1 MLGLVY
7 KDLMVMRRTLLLYG
21 AMGIVYGIIA
31 IYGDQYGMVFALMMI
46 VSAMVPVSAISYDER
61 SKWDKIV
68 NTMPLSRKEVV
79 LSKYLLA
86 ILLTAISSV
95 IIFAFYMLVPEM
107 PLEEK
112 AVITAV
118 MAMMAMIYQAALM
131 PVMFKF
137 GSEKG
142 RTMML
147 AILFVPTVLIFAIG
161 EMNIIDANAAISFL
175 ERNEAM
181 IPYLMAGFV
190 LVIYSLSMALSVKI
204 YEKKDL

>member
-31 IYGDQYGMVFALMMI
+31 LYGDQYGMVFALMMI
-46 VSAMVPVSAISYDER
+46 VSAMVPISAISYDER

-68 NTMPLSRKEVV
+68 NTMPLSRKEIV

-147 AILFVPTVLIFAIG
+147 AILFVPAVLIFAIG
-161 EMNIIDANAAISFL
+161 EMNIIDVNTAISFL

>member
-175 ERNEAM
+175 ERNKAM

>member
-7 KDLMVMRRTLLLYG
+7 KDLMVMRKTLLLYG

-147 AILFVPTVLIFAIG
+147 AILFVPAVLIFAIG
-161 EMNIIDANAAISFL
+161 EMNIIDVNAAISFL

>member
-68 NTMPLSRKEVV
+68 NTMPLSRKEIV
-79 LSKYLLA
+79 LSKYVLA

-112 AVITAV
+112 AVTTAV
-118 MAMMAMIYQAALM
+118 MAMMAMLYQAALM

-147 AILFVPTVLIFAIG
+147 AILFVPAVLIFAIG
-161 EMNIIDANAAISFL
+161 EMNIIDVNTAISFL

-190 LVIYSLSMALSVKI
+190 LAIYSLSMALSVKI

>member
-68 NTMPLSRKEVV
+68 NTMPLSRKEIV

-112 AVITAV
+112 AVTTAV
-118 MAMMAMIYQAALM
+118 MAMMAMLYQAALM

-147 AILFVPTVLIFAIG
+147 AILFVPAVLIFAIG
-161 EMNIIDANAAISFL
+161 EMNIIDVNAAISFL

-181 IPYLMAGFV
+181 IPYLMVGFV
-190 LVIYSLSMALSVKI
+190 LAIYSLSMALSVKI

>member
-68 NTMPLSRKEVV
+68 NTMPLSRKEIV

-147 AILFVPTVLIFAIG
+147 AILFVPAVLIFAIG
-161 EMNIIDANAAISFL
+161 EMNIIDVNAAISFL

-181 IPYLMAGFV
+181 IPYLMVGFV
-190 LVIYSLSMALSVKI
+190 LAIYSLSMALSVKI

>member
-1 MLGLVY
+1 MSGLVY
-7 KDLMVMRRTLLLYG
+7 KDLMVMKKTLLIYVIIGAFYG
-21 AMGIVYGIIA
+21 YLDISNGRTGMMFAMLLIT
-31 IYGDQYGMVFALMMI
+31 
-46 VSAMVPVSAISYDER
+46 STMVPISAIAYDER

-68 NTMPLSRKEVV
+68 NTMPLSRKEIV
-79 LSKYLLA
+79 LSKYVLA

-112 AVITAV
+112 AVTTAV
-118 MAMMAMIYQAALM
+118 MAMMAMLYQAALM

-147 AILFVPTVLIFAIG
+147 AILFVPAVLIFAIG
-161 EMNIIDANAAISFL
+161 EMNIIDVNAAISFL

-181 IPYLMAGFV
+181 IPYLMVGFV
-190 LVIYSLSMALSVKI
+190 LAIYSLSMALSVKI

>member
-31 IYGDQYGMVFALMMI
+31 LYGDQYGMVFALMMI
-46 VSAMVPVSAISYDER
+46 VSAMVPISAISYDER

-68 NTMPLSRKEVV
+68 NTMPLSRKEIV
-79 LSKYLLA
+79 LSKYVLA

-147 AILFVPTVLIFAIG
+147 AILFVPAVLIFAIG
-161 EMNIIDANAAISFL
+161 EMNIIDVNTAISFL

>member
-21 AMGIVYGIIA
+21 AMGIVYGYIA

-79 LSKYLLA
+79 LSKYVLA

-147 AILFVPTVLIFAIG
+147 AILFVPAVLIFAIG
-161 EMNIIDANAAISFL
+161 EMNIIDVNAAISFL

>member
-31 IYGDQYGMVFALMMI
+31 LYGDQYGMVFALMMI

-68 NTMPLSRKEVV
+68 NTMPLSRKEIV

-112 AVITAV
+112 AVTTAV
-118 MAMMAMIYQAALM
+118 MAMMAMLYQAALM

-147 AILFVPTVLIFAIG
+147 AILFVPAVLIFAIG
-161 EMNIIDANAAISFL
+161 EMNIIDVNAAISFL

-181 IPYLMAGFV
+181 IPYLMVGFV
-190 LVIYSLSMALSVKI
+190 LAIYSLSMALSVKI

>member
-68 NTMPLSRKEVV
+68 NTMPLSRKEIV
-79 LSKYLLA
+79 LSKYVLA

-112 AVITAV
+112 AVTTAV
-118 MAMMAMIYQAALM
+118 MAMMAMLYQAALM

-147 AILFVPTVLIFAIG
+147 AILFVPAVLIFAIG
-161 EMNIIDANAAISFL
+161 EMNIIDVNAAISFL

-181 IPYLMAGFV
+181 IPYLMVGFV
-190 LVIYSLSMALSVKI
+190 LAIYSLSMALSVKI

>member
-21 AMGIVYGIIA
+21 AMGIIYGIIA
-31 IYGDQYGMVFALMMI
+31 LYGDQYGMVFALMMI

-68 NTMPLSRKEVV
+68 NTMPLSRKEIV

-161 EMNIIDANAAISFL
+161 EMNIIDVNAAISFL

>member
-68 NTMPLSRKEVV
+68 NTMPLSRKEIV
-79 LSKYLLA
+79 LSKYVLA

-112 AVITAV
+112 AVTTAV

-147 AILFVPTVLIFAIG
+147 AILFVPAVLIFAIG
-161 EMNIIDANAAISFL
+161 EMNIIDVNAAISFL

-190 LVIYSLSMALSVKI
+190 LAIYSLSMALSVKI

>member
-68 NTMPLSRKEVV
+68 NTMPLSRKEIV
-79 LSKYLLA
+79 LSKYVLA

-112 AVITAV
+112 AVTTAV
-118 MAMMAMIYQAALM
+118 MAMMAMLYQAALM

-147 AILFVPTVLIFAIG
+147 AILFVPAVLIFAIG
-161 EMNIIDANAAISFL
+161 EMNIIDVNAAISFL

-190 LVIYSLSMALSVKI
+190 LAIYSLSMALSVKI

>member
-68 NTMPLSRKEVV
+68 NTMPLSRKEIV
-79 LSKYLLA
+79 LSKYVLA

-112 AVITAV
+112 AVTTAV
-118 MAMMAMIYQAALM
+118 MAMMAMLYQAALM

-147 AILFVPTVLIFAIG
+147 AILFVPAVLIFAIG
-161 EMNIIDANAAISFL
+161 EMNIIDVNAAISFL

-190 LVIYSLSMALSVKI
+190 LAIYSLSMALSVKI
-204 YEKKDL
+204 YEEKDL

>member
-68 NTMPLSRKEVV
+68 NTMPLSRKEIV

-147 AILFVPTVLIFAIG
+147 AILFVPAVLIFAIG
-161 EMNIIDANAAISFL
+161 EMNIIDVNAAISFL